1 MGTNIIKGTDGVDYI
16 VSTKSDLNEKVY
28 KIDENY
34 IYFDADNY
42 TSEDELF
49 VGYVDPLQVDIVK
62 IKDVI
67 LLEEKSR

>member
-34 IYFDADNY
+34 IYFNSDNY
-42 TSEDELF
+42 TNEDELF
-49 VGYVDPLQVDIVK
+49 VGYVNPSQVDIVK
-62 IKDVI
+62 MKDVI
-67 LLEEKSR
+67 LLREE

>member
-34 IYFDADNY
+34 IYFNSDNY
-42 TSEDELF
+42 TNEDELF
-49 VGYVDPLQVDIVK
+49 VGYVNPLQVDIVK
-62 IKDVI
+62 MKDVI
-67 LLEEKSR
+67 LLGEE

>member
-1 MGTNIIKGTDGVDYI
+1 MGTNIIKGTDGIDYI

>member
-34 IYFDADNY
+34 IYFNSDNY
-42 TSEDELF
+42 TNEDELF
-49 VGYVDPLQVDIVK
+49 VGYVNPSQVDIVK
-62 IKDVI
+62 MKDVI
-67 LLEEKSR
+67 LLGEE